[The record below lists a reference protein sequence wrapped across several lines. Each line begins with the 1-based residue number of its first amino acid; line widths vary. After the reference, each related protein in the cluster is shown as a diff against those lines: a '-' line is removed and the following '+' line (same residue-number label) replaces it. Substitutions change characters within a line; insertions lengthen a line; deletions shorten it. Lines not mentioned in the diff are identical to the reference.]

1 MMLEKRDVL
10 PALVGLHTKDAG
22 KDVLP
27 TVVGVHTGATTV
39 DIHVEVPQKGKQSH
53 HMLQLVRSWAYIQKV
68 GELVCHRDIV
78 TIAQNCNQS
87 RCPST
92 GMNESRKRVPSC
104 TGQFHL
110 SV

>member
-1 MMLEKRDVL
+1 MLEKRDVL

-53 HMLQLVRSWAYIQKV
+53 HML
-68 GELVCHRDIV
+68 
-78 TIAQNCNQS
+78 
-87 RCPST
+87 
-92 GMNESRKRVPSC
+92 
-104 TGQFHL
+104 
-110 SV
+110 